1 MRRVFP
7 CLLVV
12 MTFGLPVRA
21 EQSETTGTPALS
33 KEQAEK
39 ARRAELASLIATGDA
54 ATRVGRFP
62 EAANA
67 YSRALR
73 LGDNPLVGG
82 RLGVLLVGFGNHVL
96 GADYL
101 LDAIDR
107 ADSAPSWERVEF
119 LQAYDVAKSQVCRVT
134 VEVSAAHAQ
143 ILLDGTIKQEDGVS
157 GFTMFIEPGDH
168 EFRAKL
174 KGFDDAV
181 VNFLAKKA
189 TSMRVSLVF
198 APKAEL
204 PQLPP
209 PPIAPPSAAHK
220 HPPMLRTSNV
230 ATDPNYST
238 QEDPFYAPPKAPVA
252 EEKRGPRF
260 SVNGGIVTLFGVAS
274 WNPAV
279 GGVVGVGLR
288 PHENFSIGLEGRAAW
303 LTTPVAG
310 RSGISAMTAGGL
322 LSACGH
328 LRRFFGCGLGYV
340 GTVNVSASSVT
351 YQETTLSYVQP
362 GVGGR
367 LGVEFLIGSTFVARV
382 NVDAL
387 RLRQRVKVWVGNT
400 TIVDQPPAML
410 GAQLSGEWR
419 F

>member
-12 MTFGLPVRA
+12 VTLGLPARA
-21 EQSETTGTPALS
+21 EQSEAAGAPALS
-33 KEQAEK
+33 KVQAEN
-39 ARRAELASLIATGDA
+39 ARRAEMASLIAVGDA
-54 ATRVGRFP
+54 EKRAGRFP

-67 YSRALR
+67 YSKALR

-82 RLGVLLVGFGNHVL
+82 RLGVLLVRLGNHVL

-107 ADSAPSWERVEF
+107 ADSAPAWERHAF
-119 LQAYDVAKSQVCRVT
+119 LDAYDVAKSQVCRVT

-143 ILLDGTIKQEDGVS
+143 ILLDGAIKQEDGVS
-157 GFTMFIEPGDH
+157 EFTMFIEPGDH

-204 PQLPP
+204 PELPSSPIKP
-209 PPIAPPSAAHK
+209 PFPARIQPSWL
-220 HPPMLRTSNV
+220 PNSNI

-238 QEDPFYAPPKAPVA
+238 KEDPFYAPPKPPKP

-260 SVNGGIVTLFGVAS
+260 SVNGGIVTVFGVAS

-279 GGVVGVGLR
+279 GGVVGVSLM

-303 LTTPVAG
+303 LTTPVGNSA
-310 RSGISAMTAGGL
+310 ISAMTAGGL
-322 LSACGH
+322 LGACGH
-328 LRRFFGCGLGYV
+328 LKWFFGCALGHLGAHVGKSEDGSSNERTFITFMPGIGARIGAQIPISKALKLEAAIEGLGVASGLKVVV
-340 GTVNVSASSVT
+340 GNRVVA
-351 YQETTLSYVQP
+351 EQP
-362 GVGGR
+362 PV
-367 LGVEFLIGSTFVARV
+367 LIGSHVRAIWE
-382 NVDAL
+382 L
-387 RLRQRVKVWVGNT
+387 
-400 TIVDQPPAML
+400 
-410 GAQLSGEWR
+410 
-419 F
+419 